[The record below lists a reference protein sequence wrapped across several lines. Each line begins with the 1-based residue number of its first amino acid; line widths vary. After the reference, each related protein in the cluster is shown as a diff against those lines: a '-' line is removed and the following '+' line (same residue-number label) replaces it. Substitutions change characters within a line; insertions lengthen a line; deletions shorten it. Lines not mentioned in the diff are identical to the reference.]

1 MFRQLNSRLFNGI
14 LSTKNL
20 IKVKYV
26 HIKYF
31 TVFYIASL
39 LDIEEVNL
47 YNEIKSL
54 WEYAG
59 TWFEKRRNLQ

>member
-1 MFRQLNSRLFNGI
+1 MCILNI
-14 LSTKNL
+14 LQ
-20 IKVKYV
+20 
-26 HIKYF
+26 F
-31 TVFYIASL
+31 FYIASL